1 MIIGANEVTKSLEAD
16 EISSVLLTSDAQP
29 QMMVKHVVDLAVLRN
44 VPALVVTGLR
54 NILKERVGF
63 GGLAVGFKKDL
74 TMDSKYWAID
84 QKVKELATNYPVPV
98 NHINYA
104 RQQAALESNK
114 MEIKSNESLRKEGPI
129 EKMQSETSKPLYLYR
144 TSTKYRCFVPQ
155 SSQTAEEVVHKMQI
169 DSSGFVSFG
178 KDVLEKKLDSEAVK
192 NVRPH
197 KVSYK
202 SLLIKRVR
210 NNEDRGKKK
219 IEMLKRKKK

>member
-1 MIIGANEVTKSLEAD
+1 MVIGANEVTKSLEAD
-16 EISSVLLTSDAQP
+16 EISTVLLTSDAKP
-29 QMMVKHVVDLAVLRN
+29 QMMVKHIIDLAVLRN
-44 VPALVVTGLR
+44 VPTLVVAELR
-54 NILKERVGF
+54 VILNKCVGF
-63 GGLAVGFKKDL
+63 GGLAVGFKKNL
-74 TMDSKYWAID
+74 NMDSKYWAID

-104 RQQAALESNK
+104 RQQATLESNK
-114 MEIKSNESLRKEGPI
+114 MEIESNKSLSTKDSKESVI
-129 EKMQSETSKPLYLYR
+129 SKSLYLYR

-155 SSQTAEEVVHKMQI
+155 SSRNTEEVVHKMQV
-169 DSSGFVSFG
+169 DSRGFISFG
-178 KDVLEKKLDSEAVK
+178 EEVNEKPVSENTD
-192 NVRPH
+192 NVRSR